1 MYEMFLGF
9 IEQAKFWDIQGIDG
23 VYKFLCWFYDLFF
36 DKDGYFM
43 VSDEVLDKVEFKVL
57 YQAIQKVE
65 QDIECFFFNICVSV
79 FMIVINELC
88 KMKCNKWDI
97 LEFLVVFMAFF
108 VFFIIE
114 DLWFKL
120 GYEGSVYRDGW
131 YLVFNLEYFKE
142 DEVEYLIV
150 INGKIWV
157 IVFFFFDV
165 FKEDFEVVVW
175 ELEYI

>member
-1 MYEMFLGF
+1 MMIYSEVGKMLKLKFNVINLDDVVVQYGVDCFWMYEMFLGF

-43 VSDEVLDKVEFKVL
+43 VSNKVLDKVEFKVL

-88 KMKCNKWDI
+88 KMKCNK
-97 LEFLVVFMAFF
+97 
-108 VFFIIE
+108 
-114 DLWFKL
+114 
-120 GYEGSVYRDGW
+120 
-131 YLVFNLEYFKE
+131 
-142 DEVEYLIV
+142 
-150 INGKIWV
+150 
-157 IVFFFFDV
+157 
-165 FKEDFEVVVW
+165 
-175 ELEYI
+175 